1 MHDSRNKNMERF
13 LDMAN
18 PEKLYA
24 GSPLP
29 MAGEST
35 HRKIQVSYT
44 TRWSIVLNIPKYLLE
59 LRRRQLRAGQFD
71 RERAYTLALKNT
83 NAELA

>member
-1 MHDSRNKNMERF
+1 
-13 LDMAN
+13 
-18 PEKLYA
+18 
-24 GSPLP
+24 

-35 HRKIQVSYT
+35 HKKIQVSYT

-71 RERAYTLALKNT
+71 KEHAYTRVLKNT
-83 NAELA
+83 DAELAGA